1 MSFEAESIRAISVT
15 CEEALV
21 IFPVM
26 FISDATVDPE
36 ERWKQRR
43 VIVRGRIVRTD
54 PGDWRAR
61 NQGGH
66 VGERDMS

>member
-1 MSFEAESIRAISVT
+1 VSFEAEPIRAISVA

-26 FISDATVDPE
+26 FISDATADPE

-43 VIVRGRIVRTD
+43 VTIRGRIVRTD
-54 PGDWRAR
+54 PGDGRAR

-66 VGERDMS
+66 VSERDMS